1 MILEGCQTIQW
12 RRHFDPPPPLSILPF
27 PFLPSFFS
35 SLLPS
40 EFSVSSSTSFR
51 IERFWRNKATCSL
64 FHSCFREHVW
74 WASPFSS
81 SPPSYRGEV
90 SFPGFCPR
98 FHRLDIRVEGN
109 ILACIRVSDI
119 VWEIPPNFWIAICV
133 LCVLF
138 FLSVEIDLVWI
149 FNPFQFFLCDY

>member
-1 MILEGCQTIQW
+1 MA
-12 RRHFDPPPPLSILPF
+12 PPLRPPSPSFHSSFPF
-27 PFLPSFFS
+27 PPLLFFFTS
-35 SLLPS
+35 SLGIQC
-40 EFSVSSSTSFR
+40 STSFR

-133 LCVLF
+133 LCVL
-138 FLSVEIDLVWI
+138 
-149 FNPFQFFLCDY
+149 